1 LFNAKQDLDGKK
13 AVVVLETGDCD
24 AAVDAALTALKT
36 SSFNSCGL
44 YLIVQDSMLEEID
57 WRLRERFNASRSGEL
72 LDKTIDFTA
81 DSCYQA
87 PSKVT
92 DYLQGTKL
100 DVSIFVFNFPF
111 QLFVLIR
118 MS

>member
-1 LFNAKQDLDGKK
+1 M
-13 AVVVLETGDCD
+13 ETADCD

-36 SSFNSCGL
+36 SSYTSAGF
-44 YLIVQDSMLEEID
+44 YLIVQDSVMEEVD

-72 LDKTIDFTA
+72 LDKTIDFAT
-81 DSCYQA
+81 DSSYQA

-100 DVSIFVFNFPF
+100 DVSILKVYFY
-111 QLFVLIR
+111 LIDFLYEK